1 MFLVSVAYWISG
13 LVGIGIIII
22 GARFLLSPST
32 AAADYGVPIGSVA
45 GPAHAYLFVK
55 GVRDIASGLFVF
67 VLLAGGTTRLLGG
80 LMAAAT
86 IIPTADAIIV
96 ARHHGPKTT
105 VYWVHGLTAGVM
117 AVAAAILLF
126 VPA

>member
-1 MFLVSVAYWISG
+1 
-13 LVGIGIIII
+13 
-22 GARFLLSPST
+22 
-32 AAADYGVPIGSVA
+32 VPIGPVA
-45 GPAHAYLFVK
+45 GPADAYLSVN

-67 VLLAGGTTRLLGG
+67 VLMAGGTTRLLGG

-86 IIPTADAIIV
+86 IIPIVDAIIV
-96 ARHHGPKTT
+96 ARYHGPKSI